1 MDYDHDKVDEMALAL
16 MFLSLSKSGGVSRAW
31 KGFDWGTLD
40 RMHRKGWISD
50 PMTRSP
56 SIDLTPGAAQLAEEV
71 FRRHFGKI

>member
-31 KGFDWGTLD
+31 KGLDWGTLD

-50 PMTRSP
+50 PMAKSP
-56 SIDLTPGAAQLAEEV
+56 SVDLSPEAAKLAEEV